1 MSSDYEKNRAHA
13 EKIKAV
19 VGGAAQKLIIDESP
33 RRKRVVGNLIKAAK
47 KGKRSTQKF
56 IKDQK
61 PNRKSVMGNLTKTAK
76 KYTKKVGAVL
86 ADDARNHIVYKKYKK
101 FKARIDNAQRT
112 QK

>member
-1 MSSDYEKNRAHA
+1 MSSNYEKNRAQA
-13 EKIKAV
+13 EKVKAV
-19 VGGAAQKLIIDESP
+19 ISNAAQKFIIDESP
-33 RRKRVVGNLIKAAK
+33 RRKRVVGKLIKAAK
-47 KGKRSTQKF
+47 KGKKSTQKF

-76 KYTKKVGAVL
+76 KYKKKVGKVL
-86 ADDARNHIVYKKYKK
+86 ADDAKDSIFYKKYKK